1 MPCFTANGAAGRSGP
16 VRHWR
21 NESRMRYDLPVG
33 SSDTQNFKLVL
44 CYDGSRFRGWQ
55 RGNGRTVQ
63 STLEEA
69 LRRALPAAAGSAAGG
84 GLIVSAHG
92 SGRTDAGV
100 HAEGQVASVT
110 LPASVDPG
118 LLFEAVNRELPFDL
132 AVRSV
137 ETVPERF
144 HARYLAVAKTYRYR
158 IDDGPCGNPLLR
170 RFAWRVTKTLNL
182 DRIGAAS
189 RVLIGTHDFSAFT
202 AERGKAN
209 TTRTIYSIHFDR
221 SELFG
226 SRPLDIFVRGTGFL
240 WKQVRIVTSALVAV
254 GQAERDEAWLESV
267 LASGDRSLAPPAAP
281 ARGLTLL
288 SVEFREPVPRS

>member
-1 MPCFTANGAAGRSGP
+1 MGT
-16 VRHWR
+16 
-21 NESRMRYDLPVG
+21 
-33 SSDTQNFKLVL
+33 SDTQNFKLVL
-44 CYDGSRFRGWQ
+44 CYDGARFRGWQ

-69 LRRALPAAAGSAAGG
+69 LRRALPAASRGALGDDAA
-84 GLIVSAHG
+84 ITTHG

-100 HAEGQVASVT
+100 HAEGQVASVV

-118 LLFEAVNRELPFDL
+118 LLLEAVNGELPSDL

-158 IDDGPCGNPLLR
+158 LDDCPYGNPLLR
-170 RFAWRVTKTLNL
+170 SFAWRVPETLDL
-182 DRIGAAS
+182 DRIADAS
-189 RVLIGTHDFSAFT
+189 RLLIGTHDFSALT

-209 TTRTIYSIHFDR
+209 TTRTIHSIHFDR

-226 SRPLDIFVRGTGFL
+226 SRPLDILVRGAGFL
-240 WKQVRIVTSALVAV
+240 WKQVRIMTSALVAV
-254 GQAERDEAWLESV
+254 GQAERDEAWLEGV

-288 SVEFREPVPRS
+288 SVEFREPVPRN